1 LFGMGPKLVT
11 HTETKIQPKVRE
23 NRVAREYLEIRR
35 RKERGMSRF
44 VFVSQHHDNVHIK
57 KDKMDGA
64 DFVHGTEEKFI
75 EGCDG
80 NT

>member
-1 LFGMGPKLVT
+1 MGPKLVT

-44 VFVSQHHDNVHIK
+44 VFVSQHHYNVNIK
-57 KDKMDGA
+57 EDMMGGT
-64 DFVHGTEEKFI
+64 DFVHAREEKFI
-75 EGCDG
+75 EGSDG